1 MGVFVLLIVGLPV
14 VGLIVIVAM
23 YNGLVRIR
31 NHCKEAWADVDT
43 ELQRRYNVI
52 PNLVST
58 VKGYA
63 AHEAELLNRVTQLR
77 EECVHNNG
85 SPKVQSE
92 SEQRFQGALH
102 GLMVRLENYPDLK
115 ASANFLSLQEELA
128 NTENRIQAA
137 RRFYNGNVRDN
148 NNRVQTFPSNVIASM
163 FGFSM
168 QEFFK
173 IEDDI
178 LRAAP
183 KASF

>member
-1 MGVFVLLIVGLPV
+1 MGVVILCLVGLPV

-31 NHCKEAWADVDT
+31 NHCREAWADVDT
-43 ELQRRYNVI
+43 ELQRRYNLI

-77 EECVHNNG
+77 EECVQNNG
-85 SPKVQSE
+85 SPKAQSE

-115 ASANFLSLQEELA
+115 ASGNFLSLQEELA

-178 LRAAP
+178 VRAAP